1 MTARVDPDDAGIRRR
16 LRATGWILFAVM
28 IGLAVF
34 AAWFIVLNGRKSR
47 TVLHSE
53 LAASVAR
60 RIA

>member
-1 MTARVDPDDAGIRRR
+1 VIARVDPDDPRVRRR
-16 LRATGWILFAVM
+16 LRATAAILFAIM

-53 LAASVAR
+53 LAVPAAR
-60 RIA
+60 RVA